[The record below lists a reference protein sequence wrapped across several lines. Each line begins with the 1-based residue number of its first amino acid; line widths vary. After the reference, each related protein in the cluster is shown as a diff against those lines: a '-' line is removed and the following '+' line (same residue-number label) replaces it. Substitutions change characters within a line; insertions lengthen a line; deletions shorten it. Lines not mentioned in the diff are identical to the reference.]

1 MVGNRKGGVGSY
13 RRACLVVGLLDGDL
27 SFGLFIDKPRID
39 TYDSRASSAPSMSI
53 ELQEKVLVVPSE
65 IINSLC
71 PKAFSRN
78 TEGVTAAAV
87 KNAQFLARS
96 TAETDFNFKQIIP
109 YVLVRHE
116 NRYVLMRRTTKQTE
130 ARLHDKY
137 SIGVGGHIND
147 QDMAKGIEN
156 IIHHGM
162 RREIEEEMTIKNEQ
176 SCELVGVINDNS
188 SEVSKVH
195 MGLVYILT
203 TGSPDFEIAE
213 KDKYTANWATV
224 EEMLS
229 VYDKMESWTQIVY
242 DNLLRR
248 S

>member
-1 MVGNRKGGVGSY
+1 
-13 RRACLVVGLLDGDL
+13 
-27 SFGLFIDKPRID
+27 
-39 TYDSRASSAPSMSI
+39 MSI

-71 PKAFSRN
+71 PKPFSRN
-78 TEGVTAAAV
+78 TEGVIDAAI
-87 KNAQFLARS
+87 KNAQFLARKI
-96 TAETDFNFKQIIP
+96 AETDFNFKQIIP

-116 NRYVLMRRTTKQTE
+116 NCYVLMRRTTKQTE

-147 QDMAKGIEN
+147 EDMAKGIEN
-156 IIHHGM
+156 IIQHGM
-162 RREIEEEMTIKNEQ
+162 RREIEEEMLIKSEQ

-188 SEVSKVH
+188 SEVSRVH
-195 MGLVYILT
+195 MGLVYVLT
-203 TGSPDFEIAE
+203 TGTAEFEIAE
-213 KDKYTANWATV
+213 KDKYTANWASL
-224 EEMLS
+224 EEMAA

-242 DNLLRR
+242 DNLLKR

>member
-1 MVGNRKGGVGSY
+1 MP
-13 RRACLVVGLLDGDL
+13 LL
-27 SFGLFIDKPRID
+27 P
-39 TYDSRASSAPSMSI
+39 PSMSI
-53 ELQEKVLVVPSE
+53 ELQEKVLVVPSD

-71 PKAFSRN
+71 PKPFSRN
-78 TEGVTAAAV
+78 TEGVSAAAV
-87 KNAQFLARS
+87 KNGTFLARKI
-96 TAETDFNFKQIIP
+96 AETDFNFKQIIP

-147 QDMAKGIEN
+147 DDAAKGIDN
-156 IIHHGM
+156 IIHCGM
-162 RREIEEEMTIKNEQ
+162 RREIEEEMTIKDER

-188 SEVSKVH
+188 SEVSRVH
-195 MGLVYILT
+195 MGLVYVLT
-203 TGSPDFEIAE
+203 TGSPQFEIAE

-224 EEMLS
+224 EEMLPF
-229 VYDKMESWTQIVY
+229 YDKMESWTQIVY

>member
-1 MVGNRKGGVGSY
+1 
-13 RRACLVVGLLDGDL
+13 
-27 SFGLFIDKPRID
+27 
-39 TYDSRASSAPSMSI
+39 MSI

-71 PKAFSRN
+71 PKPFSRN
-78 TEGVTAAAV
+78 TEGVIDAAI
-87 KNAQFLARS
+87 KNAQFLARKI
-96 TAETDFNFKQIIP
+96 AETDFNFKQIIP
-109 YVLVRHE
+109 YVLVRHA

-147 QDMAKGIEN
+147 EDMAKGIEN
-156 IIHHGM
+156 IIQHGM
-162 RREIEEEMTIKNEQ
+162 RREIEEEMLIKSEQ

-188 SEVSKVH
+188 SEVSRVH
-195 MGLVYILT
+195 MGLVYVLT
-203 TGSPDFEIAE
+203 TGTAEFEIAE
-213 KDKYTANWATV
+213 KDKYTANWASV
-224 EEMLS
+224 EEMAA

-242 DNLLRR
+242 DNLLKR